1 MRAPLDH
8 GTVGAEEVAPPHW
21 LQSRSDG
28 HMNLWCDSSNSLFF
42 FVLILIWQPGL
53 LLSSTISLKNLLM
66 SSLATLSTGPTSNR
80 TWDTNEQCKVKCEM
94 QCSAMFLQC
103 FCTLTTLPAKVSPTA
118 RLALLSTHCLLWI
131 KQRWFGQGLHHHHH
145 HNQGHR
151 GWFFGCYHPHH
162 HCPAQVCNIAV
173 ISTCKMQQRANGKV
187 RN

>member
-1 MRAPLDH
+1 MEQWELRK
-8 GTVGAEEVAPPHW
+8 
-21 LQSRSDG
+21 SRL
-28 HMNLWCDSSNSLFF
+28 HTDSS
-42 FVLILIWQPGL
+42 Q
-53 LLSSTISLKNLLM
+53 
-66 SSLATLSTGPTSNR
+66 GPTVIWTYDVILPILCFFLFCYWYCNLDYCSHRPSPSRTCWCLPWPPCPRGPPPTEPETQMSNAK
-80 TWDTNEQCKVKCEM
+80 WNVKCNV
-94 QCSAMFLQC
+94 QQC

>member
-1 MRAPLDH
+1 MEQWELRK
-8 GTVGAEEVAPPHW
+8 
-21 LQSRSDG
+21 SRL
-28 HMNLWCDSSNSLFF
+28 HTDSSQGPTVIWTYDVILPTLF
-42 FVLILIWQPGL
+42 FVLILILQPGL

-131 KQRWFGQGLHHHHH
+131 KQRWFGQGVHHHHH